1 MIFCYFWRK
10 IVFARNR
17 LFGEADLIWKVLQTF
32 GLEEFGI
39 WNLEGFGE
47 EFGIWNLEGFGEEFG
62 IWMDLVGRI

>member
-17 LFGEADLIWKVLQTF
+17 LFEPGFGEADLIWKVLQTF

-47 EFGIWNLEGFGEEFG
+47 EFGRIW
-62 IWMDLVGRI
+62 